1 MFTVACDK
9 FHMSYRCYRH
19 SEEGD
24 TSSPGFWLCFSVYM
38 LPAQSHPHLWLH
50 LQPLFWYLSNSV
62 FLNPEFQPSPEHRSH
77 VLSEFQTEQVPT
89 WIHYLLP
96 QTLSFIP
103 CVTVWLNHCLGLLK
117 FETWQLPAS
126 ASHPHV
132 WVNPALSIGTLTCP
146 LLSIHTAPFRPLSFL
161 LAFWSFLSDLTY
173 TNHFLHCCWT
183 ELSKG

>member
-62 FLNPEFQPSPEHRSH
+62 FLTQSSNH
-77 VLSEFQTEQVPT
+77 
-89 WIHYLLP
+89 LLNIAHMFYRNFKLNKCQLEYIISFP
-96 QTLSFIP
+96 KPCPLSFIP

-117 FETWQLPAS
+117 SETWELPTNGC
-126 ASHPHV
+126 HPHV

-146 LLSIHTAPFRPLSFL
+146 LSIHTALI
-161 LAFWSFLSDLTY
+161 
-173 TNHFLHCCWT
+173 
-183 ELSKG
+183 